1 MRPSPLLLALSA
13 LVGWAF
19 FLGVLSD
26 RFELMV
32 VALPLVVALLSAR
45 PVADASDLHATAQ
58 LSATEV
64 VEGDE
69 MILSTTIASRV
80 AVPLVDFLPSLP
92 LNFAPARGLNRSLF
106 GVGAGEP
113 IQRSFELRAVTR
125 GRSTIG
131 PLLLRISDRS
141 GLQISEVRLGK
152 GMEVRVHPRVPRV
165 RRLPQPLRTRSSFG
179 NYVAPR
185 AGEGLE
191 PAEIRPFQPGDRVR
205 RVNWRASLRLG
216 RLYVTQFHQERNADV
231 VLLLDTYAETG
242 ARPNSSLDATISASI
257 ALASAYLS
265 KKDRVGIVQ
274 LGGTLQWIRPGAG
287 RRHFE
292 TLLDAVLPADAIF
305 TYLARKLELVP
316 PRVLPPN
323 ALVIAISPLID
334 DRFAKA
340 LIDLAG
346 RGFDLLI
353 IAISP
358 IALTRAVLPQSDLTD
373 LVCRLWALERQIRI
387 DELRRSGLLVL
398 EWSPEQPLEGVL
410 ASLERR
416 RHMRGLAS

>member
-1 MRPSPLLLALSA
+1 VRPSPLLLTLSGLA
-13 LVGWAF
+13 GWAL

-26 RFELMV
+26 RFELVV
-32 VALPLVVALLSAR
+32 VAIPFIVALLSAR
-45 PVADASDLHATAQ
+45 PLADASDLHATAQ

-64 VEGDE
+64 MEGDE
-69 MILSTTIASRV
+69 MILSITIVSRV
-80 AVPLVDFLPSLP
+80 AVPLVELLPSLP
-92 LNFAPARGLNRSLF
+92 LNFKAARGHNRLLF
-106 GVGAGEP
+106 RVGPGEP
-113 IQRSFELRAVTR
+113 VQRSFELRAVTR
-125 GRSTIG
+125 DRSTIG

-141 GLQISEVRLGK
+141 GLRIREMRLGDSI
-152 GMEVRVHPRVPRV
+152 EVRVHPRVLRV
-165 RRLPQPLRTRSSFG
+165 RRLPHPLRTRSSFG
-179 NYVAPR
+179 NYVSPR

-191 PAEIRPFQPGDRVR
+191 PAEIRPFQPGDRIR

-216 RLYVTQFHQERNADV
+216 RLYVTQFHQERNADI
-231 VLLLDTYAETG
+231 VLLLDTYADTG
-242 ARPNSSLDATISASI
+242 ARPNSSLDATVSASI

-274 LGGTLQWIRPGAG
+274 LGGMLQWIRPGAG

-316 PRVLPPN
+316 PRVLPPH

-334 DRFAKA
+334 ERFAKA
-340 LIDLAG
+340 LIDLVG
-346 RGFDLLI
+346 RGFDLLVL
-353 IAISP
+353 AISP
-358 IALTRAVLPQSDLTD
+358 IALTRAVLPQSNLTD

-410 ASLERR
+410 ASLEPR
-416 RHMRGLAS
+416 RHMRRLAS